1 MNVYEQCRRKI
12 TGATVC
18 LPILFRNDLSV
29 DHAGMEKYLAWI
41 LDAGMTNMCLTY
53 GYSQVGFVS
62 ADELMD
68 ITRTIANV
76 VGDRAAFITC
86 TTGTA
91 PVETVASLRQMQEL
105 GAHAAFVMP
114 NLHYRGAFRD
124 YLHFVAGETD
134 LPLLFANDP
143 DLHNLRTPTVTIA
156 DCQLLVERENIVG
169 IKDDTA
175 VLGYRDEVIR
185 TFGER
190 FCIIGAGSRRDYFS
204 YHRYPQQSNLDGF
217 FGPRGVQRFLSLL
230 DEGRLAEAMA
240 NIEQNEV
247 AYRDRPGDLVGLAV
261 NQVRMYA
268 LGFAETWHVRPPMVS
283 ANKEQV
289 RQITEAVHRYP
300 DTFEFP

>member
-1 MNVYEQCRRKI
+1 MNVYEQFRRKI

-29 DHAGMEKYLAWI
+29 DHAGIEKYLEWI

-76 VGDRAAFITC
+76 VGDRATFITC

-91 PVETVASLRQMQEL
+91 PVETVATLRQMQEL
-105 GAHAAFVMP
+105 GAGAAFVMP
-114 NLHYRGAFRD
+114 NQHGRGSFRD

-134 LPLLFANDP
+134 LPLVFADDP
-143 DLHNLRTPTVTIA
+143 APYKLHTPTVSVA
-156 DCQLLVERENIVG
+156 DCQLLVERESIVG
-169 IKDDTA
+169 LKDDTSI
-175 VLGYRDEVIR
+175 LGFRDEVIR

-217 FGPRGVQRFLSLL
+217 FGPRGALRFLSML
-230 DEGRLAEAMA
+230 DEGRLAEAMESIQQSEA
-240 NIEQNEV
+240 
-247 AYRDRPGDLVGLAV
+247 AYRDRPADLEGLAI
-261 NQVRMYA
+261 NQVHMYA
-268 LGFAETWHVRPPMVS
+268 LGFAETWRVRPPMVS
-283 ANKEQV
+283 ATEEHV
-289 RQITEAVHRYP
+289 RQITEAMHRYP
-300 DTFEFP
+300 DIFEFP